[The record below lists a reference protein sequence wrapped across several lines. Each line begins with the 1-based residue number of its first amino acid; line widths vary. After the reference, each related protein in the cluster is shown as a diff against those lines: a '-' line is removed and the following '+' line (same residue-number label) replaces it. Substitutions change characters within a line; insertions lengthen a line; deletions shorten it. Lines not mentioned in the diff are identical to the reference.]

1 MGIYRMTVCKNE
13 VISETTSRAYNSGIT
28 EKYLVSTISR
38 GSGDFVIGKRD
49 LKLFPEKFIVLNEG
63 SAYSNKIESAEEV
76 NICSI
81 LFDADFVCDYEY
93 SSANENRVL
102 LDNPQYYKNG
112 KPVFIEAIYALNEE
126 VRTGIQQL
134 KKATEM
140 GLKDEVLLMEYFN
153 GCLSAYYDL
162 YHAEV
167 TNRAK
172 SLKSLNLSTRSEIL
186 RRLSIARDY
195 MLSNYNKSICLY
207 DVALAACLSVNHL
220 LRTFKQAYHQSPHQ
234 FLTDVR
240 LQQAKYYL
248 KNTDYSVSEI
258 VDIVG
263 FECPSSFTR
272 LFRSSFKITPGKF
285 R

>member
-1 MGIYRMTVCKNE
+1 MCTNRIIVCNNE
-13 VISETTSRAYNSGIT
+13 VVSETTGVVFHSGVAG
-28 EKYLVSTISR
+28 KYHLSTLSG
-38 GSGDFVIGKRD
+38 GSADFTIGRRN
-49 LKLFPEKFIVLNEG
+49 LKLFPERFIVLNEG
-63 SAYSNKIESAEEV
+63 STYSCKVESAEQI
-76 NICSI
+76 NICSV

-93 SSANENRVL
+93 SSLNENRVL
-102 LDNPQYYKNG
+102 LDNPHYYKNG

-126 VRTGIQQL
+126 VKTGIQQL
-134 KKATEM
+134 RKAAEA
-140 GLKDEVLLMEYFN
+140 GLKDEILLMEYFN
-153 GCLSAYYDL
+153 NCLSAYYDL
-162 YHAEV
+162 YHSEV

-172 SLKSLNLSTRSEIL
+172 SLRSLNLSTRSEIL

-195 MLSNYNKSICLY
+195 MLSNYNRNICLY
-207 DVALAACLSVNHL
+207 DVAMAACLSVNHL

-234 FLTDVR
+234 FLTSVR